1 MTPLQV
7 SNLKADVLVI
17 GAGGAGLRAAI
28 EAKNMGADVLVV
40 SKAGFPAG
48 CTKIAMGAML
58 CAFNPED
65 SPDQHFEDT
74 LKGGDYLNNPKL
86 VRLLVDH
93 ARERVAD
100 LERYGTRF
108 DKENDHYRLFPFTG
122 SAFPRGVLAEEPY
135 QGGYVRGLVKEV
147 KRLGIR
153 VLEKVMIVDLV
164 TEKNEVLGAIGL
176 ALENDTLLAIDSEA
190 IVLSAG
196 GAGNLYRLTT
206 NPPGVTGDG
215 YALAY
220 KAGAQLSGMEFV
232 QGRVCMV
239 YPKGMRG
246 MPPPGDGL
254 VTKGGR
260 FYNAL
265 CERYMRRYFPDKL
278 ELVTRAQMAIC
289 AQKEIQAGRCTP
301 NGGVYGDLSGV
312 PEKELSEFQR
322 FLKVC
327 AEENFDPSWQ
337 PYEWAPG
344 VHHIMGGVVIN
355 EKCETGIGGLYAAGE
370 IAVGIHGANR
380 LAANALTETQVF
392 GTIAGENA
400 AKRALSRS
408 ITGLSSGQVE
418 AAKGR
423 IEAILKRDKG
433 FDPLEVRA
441 ELADVMS
448 VHVGVIRNE
457 DGLRKAEEGIE
468 KIKKDKLDKLCLVGE
483 RSLNTL
489 SALLEVE
496 NLVMIGELVAAAAR
510 LRKETRGAHNRED
523 YPELAQDGL
532 QNIVFQLQ
540 HGKTSVRMTPV
551 EESGNYY

>member
-153 VLEKVMIVDLV
+153 VLEKVMILDLV

-176 ALENDTLLAIDSEA
+176 ALETDTMVAINSQAIILAT
-190 IVLSAG
+190 G

-206 NPPGVTGDG
+206 NPPGITGDG

-220 KAGAQLSGMEFV
+220 KAGARLSGMEFV
-232 QGRVCMV
+232 QGRVCTV

-265 CERYMRRYFPDKL
+265 CERYMRRYHPDKL

-289 AQKEIQAGRCTP
+289 AQKEIQAGRCTA

-312 PEKELSEFQR
+312 PEKELAEFER
-322 FLKVC
+322 FLKAC

-344 VHHIMGGVVIN
+344 VHHFMGGVVIS

-408 ITGLSSGQVE
+408 ITGLPPEQVE

-423 IEAILKRDKG
+423 VEAILKRDKG
-433 FDPLEVRA
+433 FDPLEVKA
-441 ELADVMS
+441 ELAALMS

-457 DGLRKAEEGIE
+457 EGLRKAEEGIE

-489 SALLEVE
+489 PALLEVE
-496 NLVMIGELVAAAAR
+496 NLVMIGELVTSAAR

-523 YPELAQDGL
+523 YPELDQDGL
-532 QNIVFQLQ
+532 RNIVFQLQ
-540 HGKTSVRMTPV
+540 HGKTSMRMTPV